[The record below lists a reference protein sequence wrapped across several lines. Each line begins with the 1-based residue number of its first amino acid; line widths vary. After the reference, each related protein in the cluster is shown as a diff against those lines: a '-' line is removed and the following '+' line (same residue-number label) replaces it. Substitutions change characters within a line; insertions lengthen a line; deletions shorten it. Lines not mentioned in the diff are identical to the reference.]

1 MPNISKDVSAFKRT
15 YRKTGSVRQSAL
27 AAGYSQNV
35 ANMGLQSLPKS
46 VRTYILTRKKKLD
59 KLEKLGATLT
69 AQQQENT
76 VRGALFANVAAGK
89 DQAVNSLKMLGQD
102 RRVDMWKPES
112 AQGVIVIQAAAI
124 PSFEGVPSV
133 AIVPATIEGK

>member
-1 MPNISKDVSAFKRT
+1 
-15 YRKTGSVRQSAL
+15 
-27 AAGYSQNV
+27 
-35 ANMGLQSLPKS
+35 MGLKSLPKS
-46 VRTYILTRKKKLD
+46 LQTYILTRRKKLD

-112 AQGVIVIQAAAI
+112 AQGVIVIQAASI
-124 PSFEGVPSV
+124 PSFDGVPSV
-133 AIVPATIEGK
+133 AIVPAAIEGK